1 MTRFELLMLLGMFA
15 VTFPMRYLPMIWV
28 GRRALPRSWE
38 IALEYVP
45 VAVLVALI
53 APIMVLPDGH
63 LALRLD
69 NAYLVAGTF
78 AALVA
83 WKTRHLLTTILAG
96 MGLFVA
102 LRWWLAG

>member
-1 MTRFELLMLLGMFA
+1 MSRFELLMLLGMTA
-15 VTFPMRYLPMIWV
+15 VTFSMRYLPLVWV
-28 GRRALPRSWE
+28 GRRSLPRSWE

-53 APIMVLPDGH
+53 APIMLMPDGR

-69 NAYLVAGTF
+69 NAYLVAGVL

-83 WKTRHLLTTILAG
+83 WKTRHLLTTILVG
-96 MGLFVA
+96 MGLFGI
-102 LRWWLAG
+102 LRFWLGG